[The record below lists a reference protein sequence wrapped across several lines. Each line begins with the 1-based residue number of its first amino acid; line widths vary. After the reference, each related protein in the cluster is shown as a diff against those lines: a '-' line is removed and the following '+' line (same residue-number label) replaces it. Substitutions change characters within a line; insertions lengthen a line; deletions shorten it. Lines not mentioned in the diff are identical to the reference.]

1 MFPDVLDLPRPFGPY
16 TLLRRL
22 AVGGMAEVY
31 VAKAEGIGGFEKLV
45 AIKVIHP
52 RFSEDQTFIQMLVD
66 EAKLSVLLTHV
77 NVAQTFDLGCIDDNY
92 FIVMEFV
99 EGADAS
105 QVLRRVTDQNVR
117 IPVDLCAYMVSEL
130 CHGLDYAHRKK
141 APSGEP
147 LNIVHRDVSPQNVL
161 VSFSGEVKVA
171 DFGIAKAAQRTGQ
184 TEAGV
189 IKGKYFYMS
198 PEQAWADP
206 LDGRSDIFSA
216 GIVLHELLTGEMVYE
231 ADNLPKLLEKVRKA
245 DVQAPSK
252 FRKDV
257 PPELDA
263 IVMKALH
270 EHPSERW
277 ENGQAMAQALTQFLY
292 RYMPTFTAARLAA
305 LMAELFP
312 KEMEAA
318 TGGVELT
325 SDERVLV
332 PASGDN
338 VRIPTEPMA
347 SGEFQPDRT
356 KSIIFKDENLE
367 NKGSGRA
374 EDAARRKA
382 LFEDESTSDVLPQA
396 GPPSQIDDE
405 ATGVWAD
412 ASLAEEEI
420 AAAGSPPEEWDDS
433 TVVES
438 GAQARLKAAR
448 EAAQALAS
456 SRDATVQPITVP
468 PPPRDP
474 TPWPFIAASTND
486 SFPQMGSVPDLSG
499 WKEDSDVFSAPP
511 APLSLPPS
519 RPLRGRRRS
528 WLLPMT
534 AVLMMAVVVSIW
546 ASLRSPVV
554 EETRIELVSVPEG
567 ALVRVD
573 GELIEGRTPLFLDQ
587 AITDG
592 QRLTIEATLPN
603 YQSWRRSFEVEP
615 GHTRH
620 IAVFIPLRT
629 DVVIDSD
636 PSGAQ
641 IDVGGERLGSAPV
654 TLRDTPLGRELNVR
668 ATKRGHL
675 SVTRRF
681 TIEAENSNFLLEL
694 PAVDAD

>member
-105 QVLRRVTDQNVR
+105 QVVRRVSDQNVR
-117 IPVDLCAYMVSEL
+117 IPVDLCAYIVSEL

-231 ADNLPKLLEKVRKA
+231 ADNLPKLLERVRKA
-245 DVQAPSK
+245 DVHPPSK
-252 FRKDV
+252 FRQDV
-257 PPELDA
+257 PPELDE

-292 RYMPTFTAARLAA
+292 RYMPTFTAARLAT

-318 TGGVELT
+318 TGGVELS

-332 PASGDN
+332 PASGDK

-347 SGEFQPDRT
+347 SGEFRPDRT
-356 KSIIFKDENLE
+356 KSVIFKDEKLGKE
-367 NKGSGRA
+367 GADRGG
-374 EDAARRKA
+374 DAAKRKA
-382 LFEDESTSDVLPQA
+382 HFEDESTSDVLPQG
-396 GPPSQIDDE
+396 GPQIDDE
-405 ATGVWAD
+405 ATGVWTD
-412 ASLAEEEI
+412 ASMAEEEI
-420 AAAGSPPEEWDDS
+420 AAASSPGEEWDDS

-456 SRDATVQPITVP
+456 AREETEQPITVP

-486 SFPQMGSVPDLSG
+486 SFAQRDSVPDLSG
-499 WKEDSDVFSAPP
+499 WKENSDVFSAPP

-519 RPLRGRRRS
+519 RPLRARRS

-534 AVLMMAVVVSIW
+534 VVLMMGVVVVIW

-554 EETRIELVSVPEG
+554 EETQIELVSVPEG
-567 ALVRVD
+567 AVVRVD

-587 AITDG
+587 EISEG
-592 QRLTIEATLPN
+592 QRLTIEATMPN
-603 YQSWRRSFEVEP
+603 YQNWRRSFEVEP
-615 GHTRH
+615 GRTRH

-629 DVVIDSD
+629 DVVIDSE

-641 IDVGGERLGSAPV
+641 IEIGGERVGSAPV
-654 TLRDTPLGRELNVR
+654 TLRDTPLGRELIVR
-668 ATKRGHL
+668 ATKRGHS

-681 TIEAENSNFLLEL
+681 TVEGEDSNVLLEL
-694 PAVDAD
+694 PAIAE

>member
-277 ENGQAMAQALTQFLY
+277 ESGQAMAQALTQFLY

-318 TGGVELT
+318 TGGAELS

-332 PASGDN
+332 PASGDK

-356 KSIIFKDENLE
+356 KSIIFKDENLGKESEGE
-367 NKGSGRA
+367 NG
-374 EDAARRKA
+374 AAKRRA
-382 LFEDESTSDVLPQA
+382 LFEDESTSDALPSL
-396 GPPSQIDDE
+396 GPDSQIDDE
-405 ATGVWAD
+405 ATGVWED
-412 ASLAEEEI
+412 ASSAEAEI
-420 AAAGSPPEEWDDS
+420 ARTTSPPNEEWDDS

-448 EAAQALAS
+448 EAAQGLAS
-456 SRDATVQPITVP
+456 ARQSAEQPITVP

-519 RPLRGRRRS
+519 RPLRARRS

-534 AVLMMAVVVSIW
+534 LVLMMGVVVLIW
-546 ASLRSPVV
+546 ANLRSPVV

-567 ALVRVD
+567 AVVRVD
-573 GELIEGRTPLFLDQ
+573 GDLIEGRTPLFLEQ
-587 AITDG
+587 EITDG

-629 DVVIDSD
+629 DVVIDSE

-654 TLRDTPLGRELNVR
+654 TLRDAPLGRVLNVR

-675 SVTRRF
+675 PVTRRF
-681 TIEAENSNFLLEL
+681 TVDGENSNLVLEL
-694 PAVDAD
+694 PPVTD